1 MLSCK
6 MGIDR
11 DVYIGREKTKMSN
24 ETFSN
29 RLVVLRKEQNVN
41 KSGMAKLLGLS
52 RSMITM
58 YEAGTRVPSIDVLI
72 KISDFFDVSIDWIL
86 CRSDSRQ
93 LIKNKNLIPVG
104 RTVRIPVLKQR
115 VQETNPVDSVENVEE
130 YVEVP
135 VDSVRSGEFFYVREG
150 EGCSYLVKKQG
161 YIDGDGLYAVLDGNS
176 VVLQQVNT
184 HGGLVILSG
193 DSGGNGDC
201 RQ

>member
-1 MLSCK
+1 
-6 MGIDR
+6 
-11 DVYIGREKTKMSN
+11 MSN

-193 DSGGNGDC
+193 DFFF
-201 RQ
+201 